1 MDRSRLSSPYI
12 NPFASRFTSTLYTP
26 EKEVSLIV
34 KGKKK
39 KDLEREDIREIRA
52 GKTLKVYVRTFYPN
66 GVENRV
72 TRPIVNH

>member
-39 KDLEREDIREIRA
+39 KEIKSSRDIRENLYEIWEFIYRSLEPKQ
-52 GKTLKVYVRTFYPN
+52 GDN
-66 GVENRV
+66 IG
-72 TRPIVNH
+72 